1 LNNAITQQQLQ
12 QRPEMLQAAFNIL
25 ANRDAQAAAELQ
37 AGQGINLQASQ
48 MALNQANLE
57 RQQRMQ
63 EEAIARANRQQ
74 EMENIGSVLALLSPE
89 LDRIKRRGQKTGATD
104 VMPTD
109 TPSSD
114 QIAAEI
120 LADEKA
126 QYDALLSN
134 APIVGRSGN
143 IFQDARDLAA
153 LERSIGEG
161 ATPLGDAFG
170 NAFNVPAVLR
180 GAFGSAQPQALGGGL
195 TQVTDIATM
204 QEIEKSPS
212 KRISKDLGNGLA
224 LVAYLDP
231 RTGRYMKMYAR
242 NNPEYIGQPMSE
254 NAILRQG
261 ETGNLGGTT
270 LARSFYG

>member
-1 LNNAITQQQLQ
+1 
-12 QRPEMLQAAFNIL
+12 
-25 ANRDAQAAAELQ
+25 
-37 AGQGINLQASQ
+37 
-48 MALNQANLE
+48 
-57 RQQRMQ
+57 
-63 EEAIARANRQQ
+63 
-74 EMENIGSVLALLSPE
+74 MENIGSVLALLSPE
-89 LDRIKRRGQKTGATD
+89 LDRMKRRGQKTGTTD

-161 ATPLGDAFG
+161 SAPLGD
-170 NAFNVPAVLR
+170 AFNVPAVLR

-204 QEIEKSPS
+204 QEIESSPS

-242 NNPEYIGQPMSE
+242 NNPALLGEPMSGD
-254 NAILRQG
+254 AILRQG